1 MFRMRTPTVV
11 VFLGQRCPESP
22 MCERL
27 TTAGTVKSSVTVE
40 VGATCLHVQAVDRPC
55 SAASLADPFVAA
67 AVLEVGVP
75 LAITEATM
83 DVAMAST

>member
-1 MFRMRTPTVV
+1 M
-11 VFLGQRCPESP
+11 
-22 MCERL
+22 
-27 TTAGTVKSSVTVE
+27 VKSTVTVE
-40 VGATCLHVQAVDRPC
+40 VGATCLQVQAVDRPC

-67 AVLEVGVP
+67 AAVLNVGVP